1 MRRATTLIALPAL
14 LVAALALA
22 GPAQAKRGMAV
33 TIQDDA
39 EFVYGGY
46 AGFSFNQGQ
55 ALDKAAALGVT
66 RIRTNLSWAKV
77 LGAQASLKHAPKS
90 PHYDWGP
97 WDRMIDAAAKRGIR
111 VQITL
116 AGFAPAYA
124 TSNHQVGVVNPSPA
138 KFGRFANAAATHFGK
153 RVKVWS
159 IWNEPNIKPQ
169 LAPLGRAPKIYRGL
183 YQAGYKAIRKHSK
196 GAQILFGETNPY
208 GIKGRA
214 TDPLTFLRKVTCV
227 NARYHKVRKCKRLV
241 ADGYAHHPY
250 DWKHRPT
257 FRYPGKN
264 NATIGTL
271 GHLTSA
277 LTKLRKAGVLS
288 TRRHR
293 TLPVD
298 LTEFGYYAKGPR
310 KLPEGKRARYLTK
323 GFSIAYH
330 NPHVRSMLAYLL
342 VVPPVASSFPMG
354 LIKPTGAN
362 LRSYTALKS
371 WTKKAHI
378 KHKPKRIHLPAAP

>member
-1 MRRATTLIALPAL
+1 MRRATTLIALLGL
-14 LVAALALA
+14 LVAALAAA

-46 AGFSFNQGQ
+46 AGYAFDQAQ

-77 LGAQASLKHAPKS
+77 LGAQANKKKAPKN
-90 PHYDWGP
+90 PHYDWAP
-97 WDRMIDAAAKRGIR
+97 WDRMITAAAARGMR

-116 AGFAPAYA
+116 AGFAPAWA
-124 TSNHQVGVVNPSPA
+124 TRNHKVGVIAPKARYFSQ
-138 KFGRFANAAATHFGK
+138 FANAAAKHFGK

-196 GAQILFGETNPY
+196 GAQILFAETNPY

-214 TDPLTFLRKVTCV
+214 TDPITFVRKVTCV

-257 FRYPGKN
+257 FKYPGKN

-271 GHLTSA
+271 SHLTRA
-277 LTKLRKAGVLS
+277 LTKLRKARVLS
-288 TRRHR
+288 TRRHK

-298 LTEFGYYAKGPR
+298 LTEFGYYATGPR
-310 KLPEGKRARYLTK
+310 ALPEAKRARYLVK
-323 GFSIAYH
+323 GFKIAYR
-330 NPHVRSMLAYLL
+330 NPHVRSNLAYLL
-342 VVPPVASSFPMG
+342 AVPPVASSFPMG
-354 LIKPTGAN
+354 LIRPTGAN
-362 LRSYTALKS
+362 LRSYTALKA
-371 WTKKAHI
+371 WAKKAHV
-378 KHKPKRIHLPAAP
+378 KKKPKRIHIPPAP

>member
-1 MRRATTLIALPAL
+1 MRRATTLIALLGL
-14 LVAALALA
+14 LVAGLAAA

-39 EFVYGGY
+39 MFLYDGY
-46 AGFSFNQGQ
+46 AGSISRTQ

-77 LGAQASLKHAPKS
+77 LGAQADNRRAPKH
-90 PHYDWGP
+90 PKYDWGP
-97 WDRMIDAAAKRGIR
+97 TDRLIDDAAQRGMR

-124 TSNHQVGVVNPSPA
+124 TRNHKVGVVAPSA
-138 KFGRFANAAATHFGK
+138 RRFGQFANAAAKHFGK
-153 RVKVWS
+153 RVKSWS
-159 IWNEPNIKPQ
+159 VWNEPNIKPQ
-169 LAPLGRAPKIYRGL
+169 LAPLGRAPKIYRAL
-183 YQAGYKAIRKHSK
+183 YLAGYKAVRKHSK
-196 GAQILFGETNPY
+196 RAQILFGETNPY

-214 TDPLTFLRKVTCV
+214 TDPLTFLRKATCV
-227 NARYHKVRKCKRLV
+227 NARYRKARKCKRLV

-257 FRYPGKN
+257 FHYPGKN

-271 GHLTSA
+271 SHLTKA
-277 LTKLRKAGVLS
+277 LTKLRRAGALS

-298 LTEFGYYAKGPR
+298 LTEFGYYATGTR
-310 KLPEGKRARYLTK
+310 KLPERKRARYLVK
-323 GFSIAYH
+323 GFKIAYH
-330 NPHVRSMLAYLL
+330 NRHVRSMLAYLL

-354 LIKPTGAN
+354 LIEPNGTN
-362 LRSYTALKS
+362 LRSYTSLRS
-371 WTKKAHI
+371 WVKKAHV
-378 KHKPKRIHLPAAP
+378 KKKPKRIRLPAAP